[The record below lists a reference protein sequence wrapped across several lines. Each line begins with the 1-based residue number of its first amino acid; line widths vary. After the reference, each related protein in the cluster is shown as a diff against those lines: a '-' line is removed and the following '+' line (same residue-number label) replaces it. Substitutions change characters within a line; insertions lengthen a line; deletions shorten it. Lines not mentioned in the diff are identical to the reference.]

1 VGGTSFFSRSSSSR
15 SYLTQRTS
23 SPGFSYSVTY
33 YAPSPFRFSS
43 GEGGLFVG
51 LDVGI
56 RVGATLSFF
65 FILMGFATFV
75 LVSGF
80 VSDQCA
86 QASGIVE
93 IGSFP
98 Y

>member
-1 VGGTSFFSRSSSSR
+1 
-15 SYLTQRTS
+15 
-23 SPGFSYSVTY
+23 
-33 YAPSPFRFSS
+33 
-43 GEGGLFVG
+43 
-51 LDVGI
+51 
-56 RVGATLSFF
+56 VGATLSFF